1 MDRIALFKWTKE
13 QFGTDPEYLWA
24 RYPGYAVLRNGGN
37 RKWYALIMDVPRG
50 RLGVSGNGTV
60 DIVDVKCG
68 PIVSGSLRRGQGF
81 LPAYH
86 MNRENWVSVLLDGTV
101 PEEEIKRLIELS
113 YELTAPKQKRASRQK
128 RCEP

>member
-1 MDRIALFKWTKE
+1 MDRNALFKWTKE

-60 DIVDVKCG
+60 DIVV
-68 PIVSGSLRRGQGF
+68 
-81 LPAYH
+81 
-86 MNRENWVSVLLDGTV
+86 
-101 PEEEIKRLIELS
+101 
-113 YELTAPKQKRASRQK
+113 
-128 RCEP
+128 

>member
-1 MDRIALFKWTKE
+1 MEWNQGLR
-13 QFGTDPEYLWA
+13 TDVYK
-24 RYPGYAVLRNGGN
+24 RQ
-37 RKWYALIMDVPRG
+37 
-50 RLGVSGNGTV
+50 
-60 DIVDVKCG
+60 
-68 PIVSGSLRRGQGF
+68 VSGSLRRGQGF

>member
-1 MDRIALFKWTKE
+1 
-13 QFGTDPEYLWA
+13 
-24 RYPGYAVLRNGGN
+24 
-37 RKWYALIMDVPRG
+37 
-50 RLGVSGNGTV
+50 
-60 DIVDVKCG
+60 
-68 PIVSGSLRRGQGF
+68 
-81 LPAYH
+81 